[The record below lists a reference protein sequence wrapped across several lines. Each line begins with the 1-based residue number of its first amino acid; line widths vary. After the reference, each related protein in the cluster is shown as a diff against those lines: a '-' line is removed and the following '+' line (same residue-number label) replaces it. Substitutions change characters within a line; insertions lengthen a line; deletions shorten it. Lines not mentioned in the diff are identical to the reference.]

1 MPLIHLS
8 GPTEEPVT
16 LAEARAQLRLDGTE
30 EDALV
35 VALIAAARAAI
46 EAETRRVLTMQGWR
60 LTLDAWPDGPLMLP
74 LAPVSAVTA
83 LTVAAGDGAPQTVD
97 AALYETALAGDA
109 PRLLA
114 KPGMSLPQPA
124 TRLDGIAIDFTAGY
138 GAAGDVPPPLKQA
151 LLLLLAQWFE
161 DREAAAAR
169 GLPPMV
175 VALLAPWRRVRL

>member
-1 MPLIHLS
+1 MLTVAASSRRLFVS
-8 GPTEEPVT
+8 AANGPVT
-16 LAEARAQLRLDGTE
+16 EQRVSDELESDGGIHF
-30 EDALV
+30 
-35 VALIAAARAAI
+35 VA
-46 EAETRRVLTMQGWR
+46 LTMQGWR

-161 DREAAAAR
+161 DREAAAVR